1 MTGSKSH
8 VATPYGFDFV
18 VVNPYHCANFFRQ
31 SAHHPQR
38 ARRPMFTLVFLQ
50 FGATIAATAISAVFF
65 GLHGAISAALA
76 GLVCVVPNALF
87 ALRLSLVSRRS
98 GTPPVTAFFVGEFV
112 KLAAIVGLLVL
123 VRAWYEDLHWGAL
136 FIGLILTLKANL
148 FAFLV
153 KK

>member
-1 MTGSKSH
+1 M
-8 VATPYGFDFV
+8 
-18 VVNPYHCANFFRQ
+18 FR
-31 SAHHPQR
+31 
-38 ARRPMFTLVFLQ
+38 MIFLQ
-50 FGATIAATAISAVFF
+50 FGAMIAATAIAAVFF

-87 ALRLSLVSRRS
+87 ALRLSLASRRS

-123 VRAWYEDLHWGAL
+123 VRALYEDLHWGGL
-136 FIGLILTLKANL
+136 FVGLILTLKANL